1 MNSIER
7 MMRVINFKTPDRV
20 PVVAQVFGH
29 AAIVSKVSL
38 HDYIRDGELLA
49 SCQINALKRYKYDAV
64 FALMDVLVETEAIGS
79 VLEYRRDQYPI
90 CKKYVLSET
99 TNPDLLL
106 IPDPYQ
112 AKRMPELLKAA
123 DILRAQLG
131 DEILIVGCVLG
142 PMTLTGQLLGA
153 ERALNLA
160 IDEPEKFSRI
170 LNFSKKVAI
179 KFGLAQIEAGVHL
192 PIVFEPFSSPAVVPH
207 QFFREF
213 ILPHLKEIFSTFKKT
228 GAASNW
234 LHIAGH
240 TGSILSYYP
249 EIGVDIANFDYY
261 VNPLVAQK
269 LLPRICL
276 DGNIKSLSFIEA
288 TPAEILKE
296 SQKLLDLFAERG
308 GYILSSGC
316 EIPPESNPKN
326 VEAMVSATKL

>member
-7 MMRVINFKTPDRV
+7 IVRVINFKTPDRV
-20 PVVAQVFGH
+20 PVIAQVFGH

-49 SCQINALKRYKYDAV
+49 NSQINALKRYKYDAV
-64 FALMDVLVETEAIGS
+64 FALMDVLVESEAIGS
-79 VLEYRRDQYPI
+79 VLEYRKDHYPL
-90 CKKYVLSET
+90 CKKFALSET
-99 TNPDLLL
+99 SDLDLLS

-123 DILRAQLG
+123 EILKAQLG
-131 DEILIVGCVLG
+131 DETLIVGCVLG
-142 PMTLTGQLLGA
+142 PMTLTCQLLGA
-153 ERALNLA
+153 EGALNLA
-160 IDEPEKFSRI
+160 INETEKFSRI

-179 KFGLAQIEAGVHL
+179 QFGLAQIEAGVHL
-192 PIVFEPFSSPAVVPH
+192 PIVFEPFGSPAVVPH

-213 ILPHLKEIFSTFKKT
+213 ILTHLKEIFSKFKKA
-228 GAASNW
+228 GAATNW

-249 EIGVDIANFDYY
+249 EMGVNIANFDYY
-261 VNPLVAQK
+261 VNPLEAQK
-269 LLPRICL
+269 LLPRTCL

-296 SQKLLDLFAERG
+296 SQKLLEIFAKRG

-326 VEAMVSATKL
+326 IEAMVNATKL